1 MTAIA
6 ESFFAPRRSPRGSS
20 LGQRDRPLAE
30 PEARLPSPA
39 GPRGDR
45 VELERLPPR
54 QRAELGLPEPEPD
67 VTRMLDRLRLR

>member
-1 MTAIA
+1 MTATA
-6 ESFFAPRRSPRGSS
+6 ESLFAPRRSPFGR
-20 LGQRDRPLAE
+20 RDRPLAE
-30 PEARLPSPA
+30 PEIAVPRPE

-67 VTRMLDRLRLR
+67 VTRLLDRLRLS

>member
-1 MTAIA
+1 MSAIA
-6 ESFFAPRRSPRGSS
+6 EAFFAPRE
-20 LGQRDRPLAE
+20 RPAE
-30 PEARLPSPA
+30 GLRRPQVKPA
-39 GPRGDR
+39 GAAPGGPRGDR